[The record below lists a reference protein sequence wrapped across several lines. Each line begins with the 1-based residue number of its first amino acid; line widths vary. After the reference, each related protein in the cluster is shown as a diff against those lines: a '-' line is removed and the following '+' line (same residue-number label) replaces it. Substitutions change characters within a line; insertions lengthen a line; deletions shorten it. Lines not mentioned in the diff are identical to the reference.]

1 MDIDEV
7 PLLEELMDGIGCQ
20 AADAEHGLEHIGA
33 GPQMRHGPQKFH
45 GVALLLHGV
54 VAGRGTF
61 HGDLGGLDFEG
72 LLGIRG
78 QQHLAFDD
86 QGSTHVDLGNLI
98 KIIHGV
104 MIDHLDRGKESAVIE
119 HDEAKLLAGP
129 DRPNPAA
136 DSYFLARI
144 GACVLEQLSDRN
156 QIHRNNP
163 LSC

>member
-1 MDIDEV
+1 MTSVAWISK
-7 PLLEELMDGIGCQ
+7 GCL
-20 AADAEHGLEHIGA
+20 AS
-33 GPQMRHGPQKFH
+33 
-45 GVALLLHGV
+45 GVSSS
-54 VAGRGTF
+54 
-61 HGDLGGLDFEG
+61 
-72 LLGIRG
+72 
-78 QQHLAFDD
+78 D
-86 QGSTHVDLGNLI
+86 QGSAHVDLGNLI
-98 KIIHGV
+98 EIVHGV

-119 HDEAKLLAGP
+119 DDEAKLLAGP